1 MAGEFLRDKM
11 KILANRDIK
20 QLFCRIAGICLFFW
34 LLTEGIVWHV
44 CHQIRLIGGIAVLFA
59 LMFGLIAGTCWA
71 YFSRQNR
78 LMEEA
83 AAKVQAFLD
92 GDTDVRIACDEEG
105 EIYRLF
111 HVVNTLAAGL
121 NAQLSKKNQEKEFL
135 KDTISDISHQLKT
148 PLAAL
153 NIYNGL
159 MQDGTENMADIQ
171 TFVALSEKELDR
183 MEMLVQNLLKITKL
197 DVGSIVFERHMESVS
212 EMMEESR
219 EHFRYR
225 AKQEQKHLIYSGD
238 EDVRLLCDRSW
249 LMEAIDNLVKNAL
262 DHTKEEDTV
271 SVTWQQFSSVVQI
284 RVMDNGSGIHPE
296 DLYHIFKRFYRSRFS
311 KDTQGLGLGL
321 PLAKAIIEAHG
332 GTKEVDSTLGQGTSF
347 TINFI
352 IIGT

>member
-83 AAKVQAFLD
+83 TAKVQAFLD

-171 TFVALSEKELDR
+171 TFAALSEKELDR

-321 PLAKAIIEAHG
+321 PLAKSIIEAHG
-332 GTKEVDSTLGQGTSF
+332 GTIEVNSTLGQGTSF

>member
-171 TFVALSEKELDR
+171 TFAALSEKELDR

-321 PLAKAIIEAHG
+321 PLAKSIIEAHG
-332 GTKEVDSTLGQGTSF
+332 GTIEVDSTLGQGTSF

>member
-11 KILANRDIK
+11 KMLANRDIK
-20 QLFCRIAGICLFFW
+20 QLFCGIAGICLFFW

-44 CHQIRLIGGIAVLFA
+44 CHQIRMIGGIAVLFA
-59 LMFGLIAGTCWA
+59 LMFELIAGTCWA

-153 NIYNGL
+153 NIYNRL

-171 TFVALSEKELDR
+171 TFAALSEKELDR

-321 PLAKAIIEAHG
+321 PLAKSIIEAHG
-332 GTKEVDSTLGQGTSF
+332 GTIEVDSTLGQGTSF

>member
-44 CHQIRLIGGIAVLFA
+44 CHQIRLIGEIAVLFA

-148 PLAAL
+148 PLGAL

-171 TFVALSEKELDR
+171 TCAALSEKELDR
-183 MEMLVQNLLKITKL
+183 MEMLVKNLLKITKL

-321 PLAKAIIEAHG
+321 PLAKSIIEAHG
-332 GTKEVDSTLGQGTSF
+332 GTIEVDSTLGQGTSF

>member
-78 LMEEA
+78 LMGEA

-171 TFVALSEKELDR
+171 TFAALSEKELDR

-332 GTKEVDSTLGQGTSF
+332 GTIEVDSTLGQGTSF

>member
-11 KILANRDIK
+11 KMLANRDIK
-20 QLFCRIAGICLFFW
+20 QLFCGIAGICLFFW

-44 CHQIRLIGGIAVLFA
+44 CHQIRMIGGIAVLFA
-59 LMFGLIAGTCWA
+59 LMFELIAGTCWA

-171 TFVALSEKELDR
+171 TFAALSEKELDR

-321 PLAKAIIEAHG
+321 PLAKSIIEAHG
-332 GTKEVDSTLGQGTSF
+332 GTIEVDSTLGQGTSF

>member
-171 TFVALSEKELDR
+171 TFAALSEKELDR
-183 MEMLVQNLLKITKL
+183 MEMLVKNLLKITKL

-321 PLAKAIIEAHG
+321 PLAKSIIEAHG
-332 GTKEVDSTLGQGTSF
+332 GTIEVDSTLGQGTSF

>member
-1 MAGEFLRDKM
+1 
-11 KILANRDIK
+11 
-20 QLFCRIAGICLFFW
+20 
-34 LLTEGIVWHV
+34 
-44 CHQIRLIGGIAVLFA
+44 
-59 LMFGLIAGTCWA
+59 
-71 YFSRQNR
+71 
-78 LMEEA
+78 
-83 AAKVQAFLD
+83 
-92 GDTDVRIACDEEG
+92 
-105 EIYRLF
+105 
-111 HVVNTLAAGL
+111 
-121 NAQLSKKNQEKEFL
+121 
-135 KDTISDISHQLKT
+135 
-148 PLAAL
+148 
-153 NIYNGL
+153 
-159 MQDGTENMADIQ
+159 
-171 TFVALSEKELDR
+171 
-183 MEMLVQNLLKITKL
+183 
-197 DVGSIVFERHMESVS
+197 MESVS

-321 PLAKAIIEAHG
+321 PLAKSIIEAHG
-332 GTKEVDSTLGQGTSF
+332 GTIEVDSTLGQRTSF

-352 IIGT
+352 LIGT

>member
-171 TFVALSEKELDR
+171 TFAALSEKELDR

-271 SVTWQQFSSVVQI
+271 SVTWQQFLSVVQI

-321 PLAKAIIEAHG
+321 PLAKSIIEAHG
-332 GTKEVDSTLGQGTSF
+332 GTIEVDSTLGQGTSF

>member
-44 CHQIRLIGGIAVLFA
+44 CHQIWLIGGIAVLFA

-111 HVVNTLAAGL
+111 YVVNTLAAGL

-171 TFVALSEKELDR
+171 TFAALSEKELDR

-321 PLAKAIIEAHG
+321 CLAKSIIEAHG
-332 GTKEVDSTLGQGTSF
+332 GTIEVDSTLGQGTSF

>member
-1 MAGEFLRDKM
+1 M
-11 KILANRDIK
+11 KNELYKITIMLK
-20 QLFCRIAGICLFFW
+20 
-34 LLTEGIVWHV
+34 
-44 CHQIRLIGGIAVLFA
+44 
-59 LMFGLIAGTCWA
+59 
-71 YFSRQNR
+71 
-78 LMEEA
+78 EES
-83 AAKVQAFLD
+83 
-92 GDTDVRIACDEEG
+92 
-105 EIYRLF
+105 EI
-111 HVVNTLAAGL
+111 
-121 NAQLSKKNQEKEFL
+121 SKKDKDNL
-135 KDTISDISHQLKT
+135 KMSVEDISHQLKT

-321 PLAKAIIEAHG
+321 PLAKSIIEAHG
-332 GTKEVDSTLGQGTSF
+332 GTIEVDSTLGQRTSF

>member
-34 LLTEGIVWHV
+34 LLTEGNV

-171 TFVALSEKELDR
+171 TFAALSEKELDR

-321 PLAKAIIEAHG
+321 PLAKSIIEAHG
-332 GTKEVDSTLGQGTSF
+332 GTIEVDSTLGQGTSF

>member
-92 GDTDVRIACDEEG
+92 GDTDVRIAGDEEG

-171 TFVALSEKELDR
+171 TFAALSEKELDR

-321 PLAKAIIEAHG
+321 PLAKSIIEAHG
-332 GTKEVDSTLGQGTSF
+332 GTIEVDSTLGQGTSF

>member
-59 LMFGLIAGTCWA
+59 LMFGLIAETCWT

-249 LMEAIDNLVKNAL
+249 LMEMPWTIPKRKTLSVSHGSSFRRLSRLGSWIMGAVSIRRICIIYSSGFIAAVFQKTPRDSDLVCL
-262 DHTKEEDTV
+262 
-271 SVTWQQFSSVVQI
+271 WQS
-284 RVMDNGSGIHPE
+284 
-296 DLYHIFKRFYRSRFS
+296 LLS
-311 KDTQGLGLGL
+311 K
-321 PLAKAIIEAHG
+321 PMAVPSK
-332 GTKEVDSTLGQGTSF
+332 
-347 TINFI
+347 
-352 IIGT
+352 

>member
-11 KILANRDIK
+11 KILGNRDIK

-171 TFVALSEKELDR
+171 TFAALSEKELDR

-321 PLAKAIIEAHG
+321 PLAKSIIEAHG
-332 GTKEVDSTLGQGTSF
+332 GTIEVDSTLGQGTSF

>member
-1 MAGEFLRDKM
+1 M
-11 KILANRDIK
+11 KILANRDIQ

-44 CHQIRLIGGIAVLFA
+44 CHQIRLAAVVAVLFA
-59 LMFGLIAGTCWA
+59 LMFGLTAGVCLI
-71 YFSRQNR
+71 YFGRQNR

-83 AAKVQAFLD
+83 VDQVQAFLD

-171 TFVALSEKELDR
+171 AFAALSEKELDR

-197 DVGSIVFERHMESVS
+197 DAGSIVFEKHMESVS

-219 EHFRYR
+219 EHFMYR
-225 AKQEQKHLIYSGD
+225 AKQEQKYLIYSGD

-262 DHTKEEDTV
+262 DHTKQGDTV

-284 RVMDNGSGIHPE
+284 RVRDNGSGIHPE

-321 PLAKAIIEAHG
+321 PLAKAIIEAHD
-332 GTKEVDSTLGQGTSF
+332 GTIEVESTLGQGTNF
-347 TINFI
+347 TVNFI
-352 IIGT
+352 TIAT